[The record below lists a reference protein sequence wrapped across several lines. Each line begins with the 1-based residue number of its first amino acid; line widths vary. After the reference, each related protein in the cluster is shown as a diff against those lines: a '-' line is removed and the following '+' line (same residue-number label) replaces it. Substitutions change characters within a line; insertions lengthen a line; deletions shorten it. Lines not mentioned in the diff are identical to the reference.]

1 MSRGIPDIPDLRLEV
16 LQNFVTTFT
25 APPELVLMGLFPGDA
40 QSPSSTVKWESQ
52 EGSRGMAPF
61 SPPGAP
67 SPQTAPKG
75 VAQHQAMAANWR
87 EKMYFDE
94 EFLNNIRKEG
104 SESEYLDASRRLSRE
119 LAGLT
124 NRSNRRKEWMYSKM
138 MFTGSF
144 DYSVNTGVYISI
156 DYSIPSTHRATLGV
170 DYRWQNGTKRDIWG
184 DIIDGK
190 KLVREDCG
198 GVVDYALFN
207 STVLRYLAQDPTI
220 QTLLQKSAFGTGD
233 LFKGNVNK
241 IVGVNPQVIGALLD
255 IENFIVYDEMYEVRG
270 WLAAA
275 VTADSTTTVTV
286 DDASDFLAGETL
298 RFVDTSAGTYEDETI
313 SSVDENANTV
323 TVSTAPSTSYKIG
336 EDYVAQRSYFIPSDK
351 FTMFAS
357 TVDGQPIA
365 EYKAAPYGLDRRYGI
380 STDQHEEW
388 DPEGVYIRVRDK
400 GLPVLYQRDAMYI
413 LDVN

>member
-1 MSRGIPDIPDLRLEV
+1 MRGIPDIPDLRLEV
-16 LQNFVTTFT
+16 LQKFVTTFT
-25 APPELVLMGLFPGDA
+25 TPPELILMNLFSGDA
-40 QSPSSTVKWESQ
+40 KSPSSTVKWQSQ
-52 EGSRGMAPF
+52 EGSRGMTPF
-61 SPPGAP
+61 VPPGSP
-67 SPQTAPKG
+67 SPQTSPQG
-75 VAQHQAMAANWR
+75 VAEHQAMAASWR

-94 EFLNNIRKEG
+94 EFLNNIMKEG
-104 SESEYLDASRRLSRE
+104 TDGEYLEASRRLARE

-124 NRSNRRKEWMYSKM
+124 NRSNRRKEWMFSKM
-138 MFTGSF
+138 LFSGTMT
-144 DYSVNTGVYISI
+144 YAVNTGVYFTVS
-156 DYSIPSTHRATLGV
+156 YSIPSTHNVTLGA

-190 KLVREDCG
+190 KLIKEDCG
-198 GVVDYALFN
+198 GTVNYALFN

-255 IENFIVYDEMYEVRG
+255 IQNFVVYDEQYEVRA
-270 WLAAA
+270 WLTAA
-275 VTADSTTTVTV
+275 VTTDSTTTITV
-286 DDASDFLAGETL
+286 DDAADFEAGETL

-313 SSVDENANTV
+313 ASVDSDANTV
-323 TVSTAPSTSYKIG
+323 TVSTAPSSSYKVA
-336 EDYVAQRSYFIPSDK
+336 EDYVAMRKYFVPSDK

-357 TVDGQPIA
+357 VVEGQPIA
-365 EYKAAPYGLDRRYGI
+365 EYKAAPYGLERIYGI
-380 STDQHEEW
+380 STDKKEEW